1 MNATQST
8 KKHVSNQNNK
18 SLAFSQFCIPSDN
31 FELEGNVEQQMIVT
45 STNEIAHA
53 PNLKYAK
60 NRASQREV
68 LENV

>member
-1 MNATQST
+1 MNATQSS
-8 KKHVSNQNNK
+8 KKHVSNQE
-18 SLAFSQFCIPSDN
+18 SQFCIPSDN

-53 PNLKYAK
+53 PNLKHAK